1 LEAYRPDRSA
11 RAMPHFNLLKKTD
24 AGFARLGRIQTTHGS
39 FETPAFLPV
48 GTAGSVKGMTPA
60 ELKSLDVKAILCN
73 AYHLYLRPGHEFIA
87 KRNGLHAFIGWD
99 RPILT
104 DSGGY
109 QIFSQNLLTKINDE
123 GVLFQSHLDGSTH
136 FLSPEKVIE
145 IEEALGSDIIMPLDE
160 CLPYGSD
167 YDKTDQSLNRT
178 LGWEIRAKKAKTRTD
193 QYLYGLLQGGFFQDL
208 RKKAA
213 ETILNVGF
221 DGIAIGGV
229 SVGEPQEEML
239 KVLEGVLPI
248 IPDHLPRYLM
258 GVGKPEDIVE
268 AVCRG
273 VDFFDCVLPTRHART
288 GELFTSKG
296 EISIRN
302 AKYKEDDR
310 PLDAD
315 CLCYT
320 CRNFSR
326 AYLRHLFMAK
336 EILAIRLN
344 VEHNLYYYT
353 ALMRQLREAVQ
364 NDTLPQ
370 FCRNFFQM
378 RTGGQVD

>member
-1 LEAYRPDRSA
+1 
-11 RAMPHFNLLKKTD
+11 
-24 AGFARLGRIQTTHGS
+24 
-39 FETPAFLPV
+39 
-48 GTAGSVKGMTPA
+48 MTPE
-60 ELKSLDVKAILCN
+60 ELKRLQVKAILCN
-73 AYHLYLRPGHEFIA
+73 AYHLYLRPGHDFIA
-87 KRNGLHAFIGWD
+87 KRGGLHTFIGWD

-123 GVLFQSHLDGSTH
+123 GVIFRSHLDGSEH
-136 FLSPEKVIE
+136 FLSPEKVVE
-145 IEEALGSDIIMPLDE
+145 IEEALGADIIMPLDE
-160 CLPYGSD
+160 CLPYGAD
-167 YDKTDQSLNRT
+167 YNKTDLSLDRT
-178 LGWEIRAKKAKTRTD
+178 LGWERRAKKAKTRTD
-193 QYLYGLLQGGFFQDL
+193 QYLYGLLQGGFYHDL

-213 ETILNVGF
+213 ETILNIGF

-239 KVLEGVLPI
+239 TVLEGVLPM
-248 IPDHLPRYLM
+248 IPSHLPRYLM
-258 GVGKPEDIVE
+258 GVGKPEDIVL

-288 GELFTSKG
+288 GELFTSYG

-302 AKYKEDDR
+302 AQYKEDDR
-310 PLDAD
+310 PLDSD
-315 CLCYT
+315 CSCYT
-320 CRNFSR
+320 CQNFSR

-353 ALMRQLREAVQ
+353 ALMRKLREAIEK
-364 NDTLPQ
+364 DTLPQ
-370 FCRNFFQM
+370 FCKDFFQA
-378 RTGGQVD
+378 RRSRDADARE